1 MFNFEG
7 HDVRVVYRNDQPW
20 FVTADVCL
28 CLGLAPSISVKNGA
42 GYAKYTPH
50 IMKLDADEK
59 KVLRG
64 VGSSE
69 LPTHKWATAVSVIS
83 ESGLYKLIMRSDKP
97 AAKRFQNWVTR
108 EVLPALRKDGMY
120 VMGEEKVKTGEMSED
135 EFVLKAMTMLQGK
148 VSRLS
153 TELDHA
159 KAIIKDNLLFVTVQ
173 EWQANAGRSELPT
186 QHPDSGMIF
195 KNKDCMYITS

>member
-1 MFNFEG
+1 
-7 HDVRVVYRNDQPW
+7 
-20 FVTADVCL
+20 
-28 CLGLAPSISVKNGA
+28 
-42 GYAKYTPH
+42 
-50 IMKLDADEK
+50 
-59 KVLRG
+59 
-64 VGSSE
+64 
-69 LPTHKWATAVSVIS
+69 
-83 ESGLYKLIMRSDKP
+83 
-97 AAKRFQNWVTR
+97 
-108 EVLPALRKDGMY
+108 MY